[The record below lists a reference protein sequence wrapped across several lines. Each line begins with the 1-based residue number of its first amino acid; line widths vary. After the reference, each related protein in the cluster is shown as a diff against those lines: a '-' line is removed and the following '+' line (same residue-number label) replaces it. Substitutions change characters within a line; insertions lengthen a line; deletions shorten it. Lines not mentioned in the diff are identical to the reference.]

1 MRTKCRK
8 RWCSSGCVK
17 FWIHTSVI
25 NCVNSKKSWKF
36 IDILCNAT
44 CVCVV
49 TTNIGQVN
57 KTHCINYGVFRVW
70 TCKHKHG
77 SRTFLWVS
85 CSRFYVNKT
94 KPQTQ
99 CKNWARNIAHEPF
112 RFVRMKTKHGWQRK
126 KDLCCLWSINRKLLQ
141 FVTNGV
147 ELSEQHRSKEVVVV
161 VIIIELNDIEP
172 TFSMESVK
180 MNAASM
186 YLNDQKCLYT
196 KYRVLLN
203 CLVLFFFFPQ
213 SVE

>member
-1 MRTKCRK
+1 MQCY
-8 RWCSSGCVK
+8 
-17 FWIHTSVI
+17 
-25 NCVNSKKSWKF
+25 
-36 IDILCNAT
+36 LCLY
-44 CVCVV
+44 VV

-99 CKNWARNIAHEPF
+99 CKNWPQNIAHEPF
-112 RFVRMKTKHGWQRK
+112 RFIRMKTKHEWQRK

-147 ELSEQHRSKEVVVV
+147 ELSEQHRSKEVVV

-203 CLVLFFFFPQ
+203 CLVFFLSLLS
-213 SVE
+213 SVSWIARNRYAWNSAIEKIAGKIGNSIRWWWWWYWDRVLI